1 MRVDHVA
8 WRFCMTELL
17 TRPHSPDRSST
28 SQMKEA
34 NAERI
39 SNAILQYGSQI
50 AQEKDA
56 DTLLALHADMARD
69 LLDAERCSIWLV
81 DAKAGQLWTKVAHGV
96 EQLRIP
102 LDHGLVGASVRDG
115 LPVMVNDASSDERFS
130 KVIDS
135 QVGYRT
141 CSVLVVPMR
150 TGDGII
156 IGAIQAL
163 NKPGGFET
171 DDPALLGL
179 VAAYAATNI
188 EAQALRKRHEEAL
201 LLRHEL
207 EIAREV
213 QRQLLPKDVPRIS
226 GLDGAAFFRPASFVG
241 GDYYDF
247 IALERGRLAFSL
259 GDVSGKGIAAAVMMA
274 SIQAVLRSQ
283 LRLIDSPAKLL
294 DQFNNTLVSMSTPE
308 RYSTLI
314 CGQVDVPNKRLT
326 YVNAGHVYP
335 LLVRPNG
342 SASKVIALR
351 EGGIPIGLFEDIQYS
366 EATCALAAGDAIVC
380 YSDGVSEA
388 VNELSEM
395 WENDELRTLLR
406 QSNSWS
412 ARQIIEAM
420 VAAVDRHVG
429 NAPQA
434 DDITIVVLRIE

>member
-1 MRVDHVA
+1 
-8 WRFCMTELL
+8 MTELL
-17 TRPHSPDRSST
+17 AT
-28 SQMKEA
+28 SQMKEGS
-34 NAERI
+34 AERI
-39 SNAILQYGSQI
+39 SNAILEYGSRV
-50 AQEKDA
+50 AQESDA

-69 LLDAERCSIWLV
+69 LLNAERCSIWLI
-81 DAKAGQLWTKVAHGV
+81 DPKAGQLWTKVAHGV
-96 EQLRIP
+96 EQLRIR
-102 LDHGLVGASVRDG
+102 LDHGLVGASVREG

-130 KVIDS
+130 NVIDS

-141 CSVLVVPMR
+141 QSVLVVPMR

-163 NKPGGFET
+163 NKPGGFEI

-188 EAQALRKRHEEAL
+188 EAQVLRQRHEEAL
-201 LLRHEL
+201 LVQHEL

-213 QRQLLPKDVPRIS
+213 QRQLLPADVPRIA
-226 GLDGAAFFRPASFVG
+226 GLDLAAFFRPASFVG

-247 IALERGRLAFSL
+247 IALENGRLAFSL

-283 LRLIDSPAKLL
+283 LRLIDSPAALL
-294 DQFNNTLVSMSTPE
+294 DEFNNTLVSMSTPE

-314 CGQVDVPNKRLT
+314 CGQVDVPNKTLT

-342 SASKVIALR
+342 ATSKVIALR
-351 EGGIPIGLFEDIQYS
+351 EGGIPIGLFPDVRYTQ
-366 EATCALAAGDAIVC
+366 ATRELIAGDAIVC

-388 VNELSEM
+388 ANELQEM

-406 QSNSWS
+406 QSSGWS
-412 ARQIIEAM
+412 ARQMIEAM

-429 NAPQA
+429 KAPQA
-434 DDITIVVLRIE
+434 DDMTIVVLRVE